1 MPEHISSTPTTS
13 DRTAPA
19 GERGAPPPPPR
30 PPHHH
35 LGLVGLVAAGG
46 VAGTAARY
54 GTSLW
59 LGTAG
64 SGLPTATLTV
74 NLVGCFLLGLL
85 LEALGRRGPETP
97 RMRGVRL
104 GLGTGVMGGFTT
116 FSSLAEELAQLV
128 HTHAVGVA
136 ALYAVLSVV
145 GGLVATVGG
154 ITLAAG
160 HHRLSSDDLP
170 EDPDEEEEPAVRD
183 RDTLEADTEGG
194 GGERR

>member
-1 MPEHISSTPTTS
+1 MPAHRSPTPTTP
-13 DRTAPA
+13 DRAA
-19 GERGAPPPPPR
+19 RAAERGAPSPR

-46 VAGTAARY
+46 VVGTTARY
-54 GTSLW
+54 ATTLW

-85 LEALGRRGPETP
+85 LEALGRRGAESP
-97 RMRGVRL
+97 RMQAARL
-104 GLGTGVMGGFTT
+104 ALGTGVLGGFTT

-128 HTHAVGVA
+128 HEHADGVA
-136 ALYAVLSVV
+136 VLYAVVSVV
-145 GGLVATVGG
+145 GGLVATVLG

-160 HHRLSSDDLP
+160 HHRLTTADLP
-170 EDPDEEEEPAVRD
+170 EDPDEEEEPAVPD
-183 RDTLEADTEGG
+183 RDHLEADTEGG
-194 GGERR
+194 GERR

>member
-1 MPEHISSTPTTS
+1 MPEHISPTPTTS
-13 DRTAPA
+13 HRTAGA
-19 GERGAPPPPPR
+19 GERGAPPPPPL

-59 LGTAG
+59 LGNAA

-97 RMRGVRL
+97 RMQQVRL

-128 HTHAVGVA
+128 HTHADGVA

-145 GGLVATVGG
+145 GGLVATMGG

-160 HHRLSSDDLP
+160 HHRLTSDDLP
-170 EDPDEEEEPAVRD
+170 EDPDEEEQPPAAD
-183 RDTLEADTEGG
+183 RDTRGAGTEG